1 MNACRTHCYRG
12 INNALS
18 NLQPWP
24 GSSRSKPTKKTCTV
38 RSKEKGKQREKATDK
53 QMQRTRAS
61 GWLGPTP
68 PAAQRCPIPMSAQGA
83 MCGLWRG
90 TVGLG
95 CAQLPPQNKGVLLKK
110 GSPSSELKS
119 ASAAE
124 LLQLESRLL
133 PWQSRHHLHFHSCF
147 LSQPSI
153 MQIEQKEGNDKG

>member
-1 MNACRTHCYRG
+1 MNACHTHCYRG

-61 GWLGPTP
+61 GWLGPAP
-68 PAAQRCPIPMSAQGA
+68 PCYTVLPHPHTCTGCQVWPLQRYSRSG
-83 MCGLWRG
+83 
-90 TVGLG
+90 VH
-95 CAQLPPQNKGVLLKK
+95 QLPSRNKGVLLKK
-110 GSPSSELKS
+110 WSPSSELKS

-133 PWQSRHHLHFHSCF
+133 PWQSCRHLHFHSVSYHSLQLC
-147 LSQPSI
+147 
-153 MQIEQKEGNDKG
+153 K